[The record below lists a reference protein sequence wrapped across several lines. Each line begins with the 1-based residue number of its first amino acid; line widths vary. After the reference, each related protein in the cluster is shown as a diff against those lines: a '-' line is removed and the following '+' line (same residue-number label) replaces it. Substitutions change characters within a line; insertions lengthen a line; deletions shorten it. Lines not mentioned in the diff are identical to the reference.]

1 MPATREQ
8 RLRRH
13 IVSPRRTAQRLYQR
27 TTQRARQQHAQRP
40 ADFEDPPTDP
50 SRAEQRDALNGRGAP
65 FMSIVRECAR
75 LQASERWT
83 LCLYVQY
90 LCNRG

>member
-8 RLRRH
+8 RSRRH
-13 IVSPRRTAQRLYQR
+13 IVSPRRTAQRLEQR
-27 TTQRARQQHAQRP
+27 TTQRGSSTRRGLQF
-40 ADFEDPPTDP
+40 FEDPPTDP

-65 FMSIVRECAR
+65 FMGIVRECAR
-75 LQASERWT
+75 LQTSERWT